1 MKIRLLNGTHSAM
14 AYMSDLLG
22 YQKVSDAVNDIN
34 INQFIKNYMAE
45 VAPTLGLVP
54 GVNLEKYQ
62 MKIVQRFSNPAIAD
76 QIERLCEDGSGKI
89 PNAILNPM
97 VELLQSE
104 KSLNYTAV
112 AVASWIYWLHVSS
125 NNKQSKDP
133 NAAMLLDA
141 AKLCKSDISPFL
153 ALEDFIPVK
162 LRKNLKFVHL
172 VNATYLNF
180 LRYSVNHTLTSI
192 LK

>member
-1 MKIRLLNGTHSAM
+1 
-14 AYMSDLLG
+14 
-22 YQKVSDAVNDIN
+22 
-34 INQFIKNYMAE
+34 
-45 VAPTLGLVP
+45 
-54 GVNLEKYQ
+54 

-97 VELLQSE
+97 AELLQSE
-104 KSLNYTAV
+104 KPLNYTTV

-125 NNKQSKDP
+125 DTKEIKDP

-141 AKLCKSDISPFL
+141 AKLCKTDISPFL
-153 ALEDFIPVK
+153 ALEDFIPAK
-162 LRKNLKFVHL
+162 LRKNLKFFHL
-172 VNATYLNF
+172 VNAAYSNF
-180 LRYSVNHTLTSI
+180 LRYSVKYTLTSI